1 MSYVN
6 ADGGSGVDSPYT
18 CTGASACPA
27 GYAGSISFSYR
38 VYKTNRDQCP
48 AISAEVARLLE
59 AGQSENDINYYLEKQ
74 TSYKYGTFNRNCV
87 VSNTPP
93 TVSDVVMS
101 LNEDTTGSIT
111 LSAHDSDSPPPTV
124 FEIVTPPNPAFGSA
138 YISGTT
144 LFFTPSANWSGTTS
158 LTYRA
163 QDSAGAWSAPAT
175 VTISV
180 NPVNDP
186 PVAEPK
192 TLIVDEDTTG
202 SVVLSATDI
211 DSPPPTVFQ
220 IFSAPNA
227 AHGTA
232 YISGSTLVFTPA
244 KDWNG
249 ATTLTYGAQDSA
261 GAWSAPATVT
271 IVVNPVNDAPVA
283 QPKNL
288 VIDED
293 TTGSVVLTAT
303 DIDSPPPSVFQIVA
317 GPNAATGTASISGST
332 LTFTPAKDW
341 NGSTSLT
348 YRAQDSA
355 GAWSEPATVTIVV
368 NPVNDAPVAQGKNLV
383 IDEDTTGSV
392 VLTATD
398 IDSPPPSVFQI
409 VAGPNAATGTA
420 SISGSTLTFTPAKD
434 WNGSTSLT
442 YRAQDSA
449 GAWSEPAT
457 VTIVVNPVNDPP
469 VAQPKNLVIDEDT
482 TGSVVLTATDID
494 SPPPSVFQIVAG
506 PNAATGTASISGS
519 TLTFTPVKDWN
530 GSTSLTY
537 RAQDSSGAWSE
548 PATVTIIVN
557 PVNDPPVAQP
567 KSLTIDED
575 TPGSV
580 VLTAT
585 DIDSPAPT
593 IFQIVTPP
601 DSSHGTATL
610 SGSTLTFN
618 PAQDWNGSTSLTYRA
633 QDDAGAWSLPVT
645 VTIVVRPVND
655 RPVKVGGLKIQ
666 TNEGFP
672 ATVRATVLLK

>member
-1 MSYVN
+1 MPNVMKRIASACRYTLLVTFIWPFMSYVY
-6 ADGGSGVDSPYT
+6 ADGGSGTNSTYT
-18 CTGASACPA
+18 CTGAAACPA

-38 VYKTNRDQCP
+38 IQWTEKNRC
-48 AISAEVARLLE
+48 AAVSAEIASRLE
-59 AGQSENDINYYLEKQ
+59 AGQGDGDINYYVEKA
-74 TSYKYGTFNRNCV
+74 TGIRYPTINRNCV

-93 TVSDVVMS
+93 SVSDVVMS

-111 LSAHDSDSPPPTV
+111 LSAYDSDSPPPTV
-124 FEIVTPPNPAFGSA
+124 FEIVTAPNPAFGSA

-144 LFFTPSANWSGTTS
+144 LIFTPSANWYGTTS

-175 VTISV
+175 VTIVV

-220 IFSAPNA
+220 IFTAPNA
-227 AHGTA
+227 SHGTA

-249 ATTLTYGAQDSA
+249 TTSLTYGAQDSA

-271 IVVNPVNDAPVA
+271 IVVNPVNDPPVA
-283 QPKNL
+283 QPKTL

-303 DIDSPPPSVFQIVA
+303 DIDSPPPSVFQIV
-317 GPNAATGTASISGST
+317 T
-332 LTFTPAKDW
+332 
-341 NGSTSLT
+341 
-348 YRAQDSA
+348 
-355 GAWSEPATVTIVV
+355 
-368 NPVNDAPVAQGKNLV
+368 
-383 IDEDTTGSV
+383 
-392 VLTATD
+392 
-398 IDSPPPSVFQI
+398 
-409 VAGPNAATGTA
+409 
-420 SISGSTLTFTPAKD
+420 
-434 WNGSTSLT
+434 
-442 YRAQDSA
+442 
-449 GAWSEPAT
+449 
-457 VTIVVNPVNDPP
+457 
-469 VAQPKNLVIDEDT
+469 
-482 TGSVVLTATDID
+482 
-494 SPPPSVFQIVAG
+494 G

-530 GSTSLTY
+530 GTTSLTY
-537 RAQDSSGAWSE
+537 RAQDSAGAWSA
-548 PATVTIIVN
+548 PATVTIVVN

-585 DIDSPAPT
+585 DIDSPTPT
-593 IFQIVTPP
+593 IFQIVTAPN
-601 DSSHGTATL
+601 SLHGTATL

-618 PAQDWNGSTSLTYRA
+618 PAQDWNGTTSLTYRA
-633 QDDAGAWSLPVT
+633 QDNAGAWSLPAT

-655 RPVKVGGLKIQ
+655 RPVKVGGLKIE
-666 TNEGFP
+666 TKEGVP
-672 ATVRATVLLK
+672 TTVRATVSLK